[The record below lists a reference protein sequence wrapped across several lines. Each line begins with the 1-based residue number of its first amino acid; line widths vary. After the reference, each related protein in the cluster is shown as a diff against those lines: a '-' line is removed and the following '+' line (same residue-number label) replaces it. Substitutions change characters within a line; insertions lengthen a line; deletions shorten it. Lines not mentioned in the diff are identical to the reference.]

1 MQQLCG
7 HFNMEDGI
15 KKAKISAYYT
25 SIISRK
31 AKAQLKH
38 APKNAQRLEKVLW
51 LMEHVKSGL
60 WNLVLEISHWTGD

>member
-1 MQQLCG
+1 
-7 HFNMEDGI
+7 MEDGI

-38 APKNAQRLEKVLW
+38 APKNAQCMEKVL
-51 LMEHVKSGL
+51 
-60 WNLVLEISHWTGD
+60 